1 MLDCGIRTLNN
12 IRKTF
17 HCNPHRPSRKKSSD
31 LEAVTMGN
39 QTDRQTK
46 AKEKRRIWDEEEE
59 GKRRLTPDE
68 KRERDC
74 V

>member
-1 MLDCGIRTLNN
+1 
-12 IRKTF
+12 
-17 HCNPHRPSRKKSSD
+17 
-31 LEAVTMGN
+31 MGH